1 MFKMSIDRI
10 HGIKCLSTILTI
22 PKNCEIIEKHIYKA
36 VENIDE
42 EHKKE
47 NYTWYMYQVIGDI
60 MKNPQNMKII
70 ATDLKKGNVGWKNSF
85 YNTIESKIQE
95 HDDYIVKP
103 FEVVDGVV
111 KCPKCQNSKTWSV
124 QKQTRSS
131 DEPMTTFSR
140 CVTCGH
146 QWSYSG

>member
-1 MFKMSIDRI
+1 
-10 HGIKCLSTILTI
+10 
-22 PKNCEIIEKHIYKA
+22 
-36 VENIDE
+36 
-42 EHKKE
+42 
-47 NYTWYMYQVIGDI
+47 
-60 MKNPQNMKII
+60 MKNI
-70 ATDLKKGNVGWKNSF
+70 ATDLKKGNVGWKNPL
-85 YNTIESKIQE
+85 YNNIESKIQE

-146 QWSYSG
+146 QWAYSG